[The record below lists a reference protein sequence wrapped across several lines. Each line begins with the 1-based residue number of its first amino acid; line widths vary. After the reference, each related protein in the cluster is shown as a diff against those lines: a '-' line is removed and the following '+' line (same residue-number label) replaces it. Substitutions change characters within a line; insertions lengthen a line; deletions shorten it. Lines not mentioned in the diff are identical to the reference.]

1 MKRVWGFA
9 FFWFAVG
16 MIVDYL
22 IEGIWNFWILVIA
35 LLAAYL
41 LFCRCD

>member
-1 MKRVWGFA
+1 MRRVCGFA

-22 IEGIWNFWILVIA
+22 LEGFLNFCVVVIA
-35 LLAAYL
+35 LVVSYV
-41 LFCRCD
+41 LFCRC